1 MKKSRRLISILAGA
15 AMTAAMMS
23 VMTGGA
29 AAGGAAH
36 VASPSMG
43 WQASARASLTRSVLP
58 TRAR

>member
-1 MKKSRRLISILAGA
+1 MRRA
-15 AMTAAMMS
+15 ASAPVERLTPARTRRASATAEA
-23 VMTGGA
+23 A
-29 AAGGAAH
+29 AAGGAAD